1 MLPVILSLEKTE
13 LFFYPV
19 YTLRNCQF
27 EGRAL
32 RSLEYKSLHRLSLET
47 FREKQRLGIYAF
59 VVFLS
64 KMKTKSFTKKNYLP
78 TTPCILQ
85 NIIVHCSD
93 SQALKQRIITEN
105 SLRIWWENPQI
116 SGYFFLTWWRATAA
130 ATAEGFI
137 ISFYKIFIYPQW
149 STDKLISSEKVRFCW
164 LNNYADFKIAYHS

>member
-85 NIIVHCSD
+85 NIIAHCPD
-93 SQALKQRIITEN
+93 RQALKQRIITTVS
-105 SLRIWWENPQI
+105 SLRILRENPKNI
-116 SGYFFLTWWRATAA
+116 RIFFSNLMAGHR
-130 ATAEGFI
+130 
-137 ISFYKIFIYPQW
+137 
-149 STDKLISSEKVRFCW
+149 SSHC
-164 LNNYADFKIAYHS
+164 

>member
-64 KMKTKSFTKKNYLP
+64 KMKTKSFTKNYLP
-78 TTPCILQ
+78 TKSCILQ
-85 NIIVHCSD
+85 NSI
-93 SQALKQRIITEN
+93 ALKTEN
-105 SLRIWWENPQI
+105 
-116 SGYFFLTWWRATAA
+116 Y
-130 ATAEGFI
+130 
-137 ISFYKIFIYPQW
+137 Y
-149 STDKLISSEKVRFCW
+149 
-164 LNNYADFKIAYHS
+164 

>member
-47 FREKQRLGIYAF
+47 FLEKQRVGIYAF

-64 KMKTKSFTKKNYLP
+64 KMKTKSFTKKLFAQD
-78 TTPCILQ
+78 ILYPSEYYCTDTQ
-85 NIIVHCSD
+85 P
-93 SQALKQRIITEN
+93 LKQRISFLLN
-105 SLRIWWENPQI
+105 SLRTPPATPSHPHRNSLLLIL
-116 SGYFFLTWWRATAA
+116 FLTWWRATAA

-137 ISFYKIFIYPQW
+137 VCFYKMFIYPQ
-149 STDKLISSEKVRFCW
+149 
-164 LNNYADFKIAYHS
+164 